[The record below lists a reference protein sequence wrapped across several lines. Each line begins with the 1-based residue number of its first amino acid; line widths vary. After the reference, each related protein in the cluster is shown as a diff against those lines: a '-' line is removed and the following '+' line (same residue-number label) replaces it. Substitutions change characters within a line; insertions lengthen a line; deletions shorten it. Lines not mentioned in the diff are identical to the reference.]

1 MSYCYHIIVPV
12 DGIVQTSES
21 RNNMQYMIRSQKFRE
36 VLIIAV
42 VDLDIKSSLLQL

>member
-12 DGIVQTSES
+12 DGIVQTSE
-21 RNNMQYMIRSQKFRE
+21 MQYMIRSQKFKE